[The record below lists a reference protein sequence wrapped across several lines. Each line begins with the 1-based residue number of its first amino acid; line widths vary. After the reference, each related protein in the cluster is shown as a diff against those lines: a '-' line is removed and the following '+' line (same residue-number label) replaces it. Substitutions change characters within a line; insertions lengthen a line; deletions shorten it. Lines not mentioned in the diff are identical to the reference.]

1 MVRSKMRGR
10 KWDAL
15 PAVEKK
21 KKKNIIKIILVIR
34 SWAEVA
40 YATST
45 RDAKWKMI
53 LKAEKMCSST
63 SFRPLML

>member
-21 KKKNIIKIILVIR
+21 NIIKIILVIR
-34 SWAEVA
+34 SCAEVA
-40 YATST
+40 YATSAH
-45 RDAKWKMI
+45 DI
-53 LKAEKMCSST
+53 S
-63 SFRPLML
+63 P